1 VRIEARL
8 QSLGLTL
15 PPPRAPAYAYQ
26 AVVIEGG
33 LAWVSGQLPW
43 AGEALRATGKL
54 GAGVDLA
61 TGQDCARA
69 CVLAGLSVLAE
80 ALGDLDRVRRIVK
93 VTGFVASAAGFNDQ
107 PKVLDAASTLFAEI
121 FGEAGRHAR
130 SAVGVAEL
138 PRDVPVEIEFV
149 AAISAA

>member
-1 VRIEARL
+1 VKIEARL

-15 PPPRAPAYAYQ
+15 PPPRAPAFAYQ
-26 AVVIEGG
+26 AVVIEGD

-43 AGEALRATGKL
+43 VGDALRATGKL
-54 GAGVDLA
+54 GAGIDLA

-69 CVLAGLSVLAE
+69 CVLSGLSVLAE
-80 ALGDLDRVRRIVK
+80 ALGDLDRIRRIVK

-107 PKVLDAASTLFAEI
+107 PKVLDAASTLFADI
-121 FGEAGRHAR
+121 FGDAGRHAR

-149 AAISAA
+149 VAISAA

>member
-1 VRIEARL
+1 MKIEARL
-8 QSLGLTL
+8 QSLGLLL

-26 AVVIEGG
+26 AVVVEGG

-54 GAGVDLA
+54 GTIDLA

-69 CVLAGLSVLAE
+69 CVLSGLAVLAE
-80 ALGDLDRVRRIVK
+80 ALGNLDRVRRIVK

-107 PKVLDAASTLFAEI
+107 PKVLDAASNLFMEI

-149 AAISAA
+149 AAIDAA

>member
-1 VRIEARL
+1 MSIEAKL
-8 QSLGLTL
+8 KALGLTL

-26 AVVIEGG
+26 AVVVEDG

-43 AGEALRATGKL
+43 AGEGLRATGKL
-54 GAGVDLA
+54 GAAVDLA

-80 ALGDLDRVRRIVK
+80 SLGTLDRVRRIVK

-107 PKVLDAASTLFAEI
+107 PKVLDAASSLFAEI

-149 AAISAA
+149 AAVKTA